1 METKVSI
8 TAFLEVTLR
17 LDFEMHTILLLDNST
32 KTHFICSQSTL
43 CFQTN
48 NIKLCQI
55 YYQFH
60 RMVLLVKK
68 GGLISKL
75 RRRLTVQGDSET
87 IDGGTIAAAARKAA
101 SDKAEDV
108 SGQIGLF
115 SGPAFSS
122 CIIERES
129 SCRLWSI

>member
-1 METKVSI
+1 MPN
-8 TAFLEVTLR
+8 L
-17 LDFEMHTILLLDNST
+17 
-32 KTHFICSQSTL
+32 
-43 CFQTN
+43 
-48 NIKLCQI
+48 
-55 YYQFH
+55 YQFH

-108 SGQIGLF
+108 SG
-115 SGPAFSS
+115 
-122 CIIERES
+122 
-129 SCRLWSI
+129 